1 VTDLQNII
9 AQGEGYYTEFKRNIN
24 SDLKKELVAFANA
37 SGGNIFLGIEDDGTV
52 CGIQITN
59 QLISQIQDAAS
70 ECDPPVN
77 IEIINHSNQV
87 LQIHVY
93 ESIIKPHR
101 TTSGFY
107 LRVGANSQ
115 KMRTDTILEFLEKE
129 GRVRFDERVRNEID
143 FKHYFSE
150 NQWRRFLVRS
160 GISPDVE
167 KLTILQSLGAIKMN
181 NGNPVFTNAGLLVF
195 TDSPTLFL
203 QQAYVTCVAFRTPE
217 KVDIV
222 DRKDF
227 IGDFFTNIESSLDFV
242 ERHINVAAKIE
253 TTIREDVWEI
263 PKVALRE
270 AIVNAVVHRDY
281 LETGARVMIEIYPDK
296 IIISNPGGL
305 PKGMPEADFGK
316 YSLARNATLA
326 NLMQRAGFIEKLGT
340 GITRI
345 RQEAEKAGIHNV
357 EFSFGYFF
365 AVEFKRKKSSEK
377 GSVENSEKS
386 SLKIISKG
394 LNDSQ
399 LALLNCI
406 TDNPGIS
413 TKMISIQLS
422 RPERTLEKQIKLL
435 ISKELIERRGS
446 KKTGG
451 YFIMGNINSDI
462 EETILG
468 D

>member
-1 VTDLQNII
+1 VIELQNII

-37 SGGNIFLGIEDDGTV
+37 SGGNIFLGIEDDGEV

-59 QLISQIQDAAS
+59 QLISQIQDAAN
-70 ECDPPVN
+70 ECDPPVIVEIKN
-77 IEIINHSNQV
+77 IADKV
-87 LQIHVY
+87 LQIHVP
-93 ESIIKPHR
+93 ESTLKPHR
-101 TTSGFY
+101 TTTGFY

-115 KMRTDTILEFLEKE
+115 KMRTDSILEFLEKE
-129 GRVRFDERVRNEID
+129 GRVRFDDRIRTDVEFNSA
-143 FKHYFSE
+143 FSE
-150 NQWRRFLVRS
+150 NQWARFLRLS
-160 GISPDVE
+160 GISPAADKMAV
-167 KLTILQSLGAIKMN
+167 LQSLGAVSVKN
-181 NGNPVFTNAGLLVF
+181 NQPYFTNAGILVF
-195 TDSPTLFL
+195 SDNPS
-203 QQAYVTCVAFRTPE
+203 QVIRQAYVSCVAFRTKE
-217 KVDIV
+217 KLDIV

-227 IGDFFTNIESSLDFV
+227 TGDFFSNIEDSLSFI
-242 ERHINVAAKIE
+242 ERHINVAAKI
-253 TTIREDVWEI
+253 TDTIREDIWEI

-281 LETGARVMIEIYPDK
+281 LETGARVVVEIFPDR
-296 IIISNPGGL
+296 IVISNPGGL

-345 RQEAEKAGIHNV
+345 RQEAENAGIHDV

-365 AVEFKRKKSSEK
+365 AVEFKRLKSSEK
-377 GSVENSEKS
+377 DSEKS
-386 SLKIISKG
+386 SLKIISKE

-399 LALLNCI
+399 LELLNLI
-406 TDNPGIS
+406 SNNPGIRIN
-413 TKMISIQLS
+413 MISNLLS
-422 RPERTLEKQIKLL
+422 RSMRTLEKRINIL
-435 ISKELIERRGS
+435 ISKDLIERRGA

-451 YFIMGNINSDI
+451 YYIKKDNDPDS
-462 EETILG
+462 EESIVG